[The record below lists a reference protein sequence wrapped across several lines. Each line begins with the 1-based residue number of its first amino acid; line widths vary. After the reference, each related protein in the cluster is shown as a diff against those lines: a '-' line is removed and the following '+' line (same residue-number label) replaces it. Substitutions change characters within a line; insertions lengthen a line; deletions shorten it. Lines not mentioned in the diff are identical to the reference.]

1 MKKRAE
7 NEERQNPREPETEEK
22 KKGVKE
28 TNSLVFTPLF
38 SCDKDKKIVGGWERR
53 QESNDRKLEG
63 EGGEERR
70 ERKEKREGREKERK
84 GKEKEKR
91 LQRL

>member
-38 SCDKDKKIVGGWERR
+38 SCDKDKKIVGG
-53 QESNDRKLEG
+53 
-63 EGGEERR
+63 
-70 ERKEKREGREKERK
+70 
-84 GKEKEKR
+84 
-91 LQRL
+91 